1 MPLLGRAKRDEL
13 VAATLIVASL
23 VLLILPGPTRDSLA
37 RRANH
42 AVMLPIAQARVAFS
56 GHLGLREEN
65 ERLRTELQRAR
76 LELARSRTLR
86 VQNREM
92 RRLLGFAAGQPVRLV
107 PARVV
112 DRDFGT
118 LPTNFVLDRG
128 ADDGLAADQPVV
140 TVDGLVG
147 KTIDVSTRASRVMLY
162 SHPDFSASALL
173 VGGDHLEYGIVRPTP
188 TGGLR
193 LFLPLRSESKSGD
206 PVVTSGYGGSFPRGI
221 PVGRISVM
229 EEEDRLG
236 LQRID
241 RVDPVVDLG
250 SVTTVFVLRRV
261 DETSGPAGDIVRLF
275 WPEYA
280 YPPMAGERLRGRAD
294 SIPAAEPDTGMGPDG
309 GR

>member
-23 VLLILPGPTRDSLA
+23 VLLILPGTTRDSLA
-37 RRANH
+37 RQANH
-42 AVMLPIAQARVAFS
+42 AVMLPIARARAAFS
-56 GHLGLREEN
+56 GHVGLREEN
-65 ERLRTELQRAR
+65 ERLRTELQRAQ

-86 VQNREM
+86 LQNREM
-92 RRLLGFAAGQPVRLV
+92 RRLLEFASGQPVGLV

-128 ADDGLAADQPVV
+128 ADDGLIADQPVV

-236 LQRID
+236 LQKID

-280 YPPMAGERLRGRAD
+280 YPPMAGERLRGGAD
-294 SIPAAEPDTGMGPDG
+294 SIAAAEPDTAIGPEG